1 MWLLSLNQDDTEFI
15 PPREVEEWDVNGC
28 LSLFRYYRAACE
40 RWQVGN
46 ASLVALQLPKVGN
59 VAVLF
64 CGVSNRRGELSNT
77 LSMKKEVCVCVQ
89 TARE

>member
-1 MWLLSLNQDDTEFI
+1 MWLLPLNQDDTEFI

-46 ASLVALQLPKVGN
+46 VSLVALQLPKVGN
-59 VAVLF
+59 VAVCCF
-64 CGVSNRRGELSNT
+64 VAFQTEGVSCQIR
-77 LSMKKEVCVCVQ
+77 
-89 TARE
+89 